1 MPLRAQSRELKFEEK
16 FMAVRGRKP
25 TATIIKLATGN
36 PGRRALPQREPPAT
50 GVPIKPP
57 KIGKRAGLLWDEVAD
72 FPWLAAADGYKLHVW
87 CELQAEF
94 ERGPSK
100 MIASRIAQLRAVGSE
115 LGFDPGSRARLGMA
129 GVAPRDAEHSKETV
143 ASQFFDRHERPS

>member
-1 MPLRAQSRELKFEEK
+1 MSSDIKGIPGLEVKSKDLLITEMPLRAQSRELKFEDK

-57 KIGKRAGLLWDEVAD
+57 KIGKRAGLL
-72 FPWLAAADGYKLHVW
+72 
-87 CELQAEF
+87 
-94 ERGPSK
+94 
-100 MIASRIAQLRAVGSE
+100 
-115 LGFDPGSRARLGMA
+115 
-129 GVAPRDAEHSKETV
+129 
-143 ASQFFDRHERPS
+143 